1 MLKKKGRKDREVTD
15 LNQIFEIVRN
25 CSVAQVGLVE
35 NGKPYVVALN
45 FGYER
50 QGDTLVLYFHSAYE
64 GHKIDILKEN
74 PNVYFQMD
82 CVNEFITGTK
92 ENLCAYCWRYDSV
105 MGSGQVEF
113 IEEPEEKAH
122 ALNCMIRHLGKT
134 EDMFQFPDSPF
145 FNSLSYSCDKRLN
158 LLF

>member
-1 MLKKKGRKDREVTD
+1 MRRKDREVTD

-25 CSVAQVGLVE
+25 CSVAHVGMVE

-50 QGDTLVLYFHSAYE
+50 QGDALVLYFHSAYE

-82 CVNEFITGTK
+82 CVNEFIARTK
-92 ENLCAYCWRYDSV
+92 ENPCAYCWRYDSV
-105 MGSGQVEF
+105 MGSGRVEF
-113 IEEPEEKAH
+113 IENPEEKSA

-134 EDMFQFPDSPF
+134 EDTFQFPEAMLKKTCVYRL
-145 FNSLSYSCDKRLN
+145 LSTDITGKHHE
-158 LLF
+158 

>member
-1 MLKKKGRKDREVTD
+1 MRRKDREVTD

-25 CSVAQVGLVE
+25 CSAAQVGMVE
-35 NGKPYVVALN
+35 NGKPYVVAPN

-64 GHKIDILKEN
+64 GHKMDILKEN

-92 ENLCAYCWRYDSV
+92 ENPCAYCWRYDSV

-113 IEEPEEKAH
+113 IEKPEEKAH

-134 EDMFQFPDSPF
+134 EDMFQFPDSSF